1 MADLS
6 NLLPKIE
13 NGGETGQ
20 GILTAGEF
28 NNLVQAVIDN
38 QDAISDVQSKSV
50 KGIRLNTVLYD
61 KVDSDGI
68 IDLTISDSNYLL
80 DIKILEAPPKYVAKG
95 APCRFR
101 FTITHKNIK
110 TSTPDNYVFANIG
123 AVAKFHWGA
132 TVEEA
137 KKNVV
142 GQVNNIFDIEAT
154 GTDALGI
161 YGVTEVIFDYNGKAN
176 LTTGSAG
183 NVFYIELTNGLG
195 NKGDTIESECYTTYV
210 FNMSVNAN
218 IRHLTDK
225 SGVSL
230 PVFTQDDMYSILVN
244 VSGSRAKLSLQ
255 IDNQLL
261 IDGKIFGAG
270 QQVEYLGTDTLFS
283 VVNTHGIHEISV
295 WATPINE
302 NGEPLDSSIR
312 VNGNTIRYIYG
323 INSTPIIMSSINSSK
338 NYEKYSKLPVE
349 YIAYYKDRSSDTLV
363 NLSIANST
371 NGTVYFSTEQNIE
384 FVNSAGSGSYTFALT
399 PNNNDNI
406 IGQNTLNIT
415 IGEGENIY
423 TDTTSINIV
432 ETTAQLSHL
441 EGYKVYLT
449 SAGRSNSES
458 IESRKIWAS
467 DINGVKT
474 TFVTFDNTIE
484 FNEAGSGWN
493 QDENLNTAMHLKKN
507 KYFTLDYK
515 PFAKNPFG
523 TMKNPGTGL
532 TISIEFA
539 TRNCLSQDAEV
550 IRCFDE
556 SSSKGFIVYANKVLL
571 ASEYKSLYCDFAEN
585 SRVKLDIVIEGA
597 QKKYDYDTVV
607 GADGTRYNGSSNEAL
622 MIIYLDGVYQRLSLI
637 PAGESFMQPDAQNIK
652 FGSKECDLDIYNIRI
667 YEQALNIDQIVKNYS
682 YDTPEYS
689 DKVAIA
695 KRNDI
700 FDNPE
705 DNTPK
710 IDIGKLTNPET
721 GARPDLPIVYITM
734 KDNEP
739 LPNNK
744 SDWKALSYS
753 AYVNPHSADNINIGN
768 SSWETVHGA
777 FRNQGTSSMNYPWP
791 WRNWDFKLDDYKDGE
806 IEKAGFFEIPKIGGT
821 STETWLQYLGM
832 PGGISKI
839 TWKKDYASSE
849 MCNNAI
855 CSEIFTDMALG
866 ICKDYPDVLS
876 STMKIRG
883 ESTPYRLTFKAIP
896 CFMFNKIDDGV
907 NEITYEAM
915 GMMNLIPNKNECG
928 YLGFINGNE
937 WENNTTDT
945 VFPRAQSWEICE
957 NHIFWDYELHSYH
970 ADNYNVG
977 DTVNDY
983 TVKMDDNDGSHYF
996 GKDDYV
1002 YKTDEDG
1009 KVVKDEDGNKI
1020 KLYATGIDITTGL
1033 ATGITENIDEAIK
1046 DEDGNPMFAITA
1058 QNFGNFINGVDG
1070 NYEARYPKD
1079 STCGFEDFGYFGKGN
1094 TVSKEIFEKVYN
1106 EHKDILEFHNWVV
1119 SCNQGLATDEPIS
1132 DNILKAELWNRKSD
1146 GSYNLTD
1153 DTKEY
1158 RKQKFINEGQ
1168 GYDYIATDGS
1178 KIHVNGRLL
1187 VDQWVLYYIWREQ
1200 FWMFDSGSKNLQL
1213 YTMDERYKDETRS
1226 VNDVLTWGCMVRDA
1240 DTALGID
1247 NIGVDKFPAHLEDI
1261 DYYTESDGKIS
1272 FTYGGAKGIYTTKA
1286 LNDRHTGAQHV
1297 LNGQFGAIWLN
1308 IRDCFVDK
1316 IEAMYKKLYSASN
1329 KTNFSAKNAIK
1340 RFNDHQDNWCES
1352 LYNFGMRQYFGGTP
1366 YSDRITSGNGN
1377 KRARRKSWLE
1387 KGFYY
1392 RNSKYNNLNDAINFR
1407 GYVYSTEQQREDELH
1422 VKTYI
1427 PMYVGF
1433 GGDDKIMKADKK
1445 YRITNPTAGCYV
1457 PISAFALPEKP
1468 ADKNVYL
1475 FGSDYITDLGDYAR
1489 YFVINDFSTLNM
1501 PKLTSLNLGDRTG
1514 KYTRQVTDETTKVTT
1529 SVKFYNDSLKNLDC
1543 SELPALSLL
1552 DITNYTQLGTGDKG
1566 LKISENKQLEELY
1579 ASGTDNITEL
1589 IFPETSTLRVIRIGS
1604 GLHSLTLKNLTGL
1617 TEFSWG
1623 SLSNV
1628 KRVEIVNCSELI
1640 SKYKSLEIIN
1650 ECLEKLESAIESGDK
1665 TSGCTLHGIDWTENA
1680 IDENILIRLSKICK
1694 NGDIKGKIKL
1704 SSLNYKNKMDLIS
1717 KFGEIDNPN
1726 NSLYITYPVEP
1737 IGDIQMPK
1745 ITYVSRPNSSTQLY
1759 FTPTKINGNNFTSY
1773 KWSVGS
1779 IQNNANNVSVEINE
1793 NTGMLRVT
1801 GIGTEATKEYV
1812 TVSVKVYNKNYE
1824 TGEET
1829 QIAEGN
1835 TTVRLYERKAKVGD
1849 LVYHDGTYLSYNEHD
1864 SSKEVVG
1871 ICFYVEENPEDG
1883 TEPLRLMVHPS
1894 MVLKN
1899 IDNYNIGLQ
1908 FGLANTDSGIKNL
1921 NIIDGNTY
1929 NIASITN
1936 VAPALASYYNP
1947 NLLNFNTNW
1956 DDFKTDTDNWKLG
1969 NKFYKSNTTNDSDD
1983 GKPYSVW
1990 HIGPIDRT
1998 AVNKIAYGEY
2008 NSNEVIKHRDA
2019 ILEKLR
2025 VDTPQAKYKKQ
2036 GDQTELEVTS
2046 DCINPAIAGA
2056 EFSREIPS
2064 LYNALDDNEKGRC
2077 HLFYYPLFSMTYAY
2091 EPVLSTGNLT
2101 LADKFKAHNWFV
2113 PSAGEAL
2120 RLLYYIK
2127 KYCWNEYDKT
2137 KYSDN
2142 IFKPIVDANI
2152 INGFDGILRSLT
2164 DDIHTSSEYND
2175 NKHITIVDWNESN
2188 TNTFCNYTSDKIY
2201 TTKRCI
2207 PICKF

>member
-1 MADLS
+1 MAIDLT
-6 NLLPKIE
+6 NLKNKTE
-13 NGGETGQ
+13 NNGEDER
-20 GILTAGEF
+20 GILRAEDF
-28 NNLVQAVIDN
+28 NNLVKAVIEN
-38 QDAISDVQSKSV
+38 QDGIYDVQRKSV
-50 KGIRLNTVLYD
+50 KGIRLNTVLYNN
-61 KVDSDGI
+61 VDSNGI

-110 TSTPDNYVFANIG
+110 ASTADNYVFANIG

-137 KKNVV
+137 KANVV
-142 GQVNNIFDIEAT
+142 GQVNNIFDIKAA
-154 GTDALGI
+154 GTDALGV

-176 LTTGSAG
+176 LTTGAAG
-183 NVFYIELTNGLG
+183 NVFYIELTNSLG
-195 NKGDTIESECYTTYV
+195 NKGDQIESEYYTTYV

-230 PVFTQDDMYSILVN
+230 PVFTQDDMYGILVN

-255 IDNQLL
+255 IDNHLL
-261 IDGKIFGAG
+261 VDGAIFGAG
-270 QQVEYLGTDTLFS
+270 AQDEYLGTDTLFN

-302 NGEPLDSSIR
+302 NDEPLDASIR

-323 INSTPIIMSSINSSK
+323 ISSEPIIMSSINSSK
-338 NYEKYSKLPVE
+338 DYEKYSKLPVE

-363 NLSIANST
+363 NLSITNST
-371 NGTVYFSTEQNIE
+371 DGTVYFSADQNIE
-384 FVNSAGSGSYTFALT
+384 FVNSVGSGSYTFSLT
-399 PNNNDNI
+399 PNTNANI

-415 IGEGENIY
+415 IGDGENIY
-423 TDTTSINIV
+423 TDTTYINIID
-432 ETTAQLSHL
+432 TTAQLSHL
-441 EGYKVYLT
+441 DKYKVYLT

-467 DINGVKT
+467 DTNGVKT
-474 TFVTFDNTIE
+474 TFVTFDDTIE

-493 QDENLNTAMHLKKN
+493 QDENLNTTMHLKKN

-532 TISIEFA
+532 TISVEFA

-550 IRCFDE
+550 IKCFDE
-556 SSSKGFIVYANKVLL
+556 SSGKGFIVYANKVLL
-571 ASEYKSLYCDFAEN
+571 ASESKTLSCDFAEN
-585 SRVKLDIVIEGA
+585 TRVKLDIVIEGT
-597 QKKYDYDTVV
+597 QKTYDFDTVV
-607 GADGTRYNGSSNEAL
+607 GTDGTTYKGSSDEAL

-637 PAGESFMQPDAQNIK
+637 PAGESFMQSIAQNIK
-652 FGSKECDLDIYNIRI
+652 FGSDKCDLDIYNIRI

-710 IDIGKLTNPET
+710 IDIGKLTNPKT

-753 AYVNPHSADNINIGN
+753 AYINPRSKDNKDIGN
-768 SSWETVHGA
+768 SSWETVYGV

-791 WRNWDFKLDDYKDGE
+791 WRNWDFKLDKYKDGE
-806 IEKAGFFEIPKIGGT
+806 VKKNGFFEIPKIGGT
-821 STETWLQYLGM
+821 PTEQWLQYLGM
-832 PGGISKI
+832 PAGISKI

-855 CSEIFTDMALG
+855 CSELFTDMALG
-866 ICKDYPDVLS
+866 ICKDYPNVLS
-876 STMKIRG
+876 PTMKTLG

-907 NEITYEAM
+907 NETTYEAM

-928 YLGFINGNE
+928 YLGFVNGNVWEDGGTYDNNGNE
-937 WENNTTDT
+937 ILK
-945 VFPRAQSWEICE
+945 PRAQSWEICE

-970 ADNYNVG
+970 ADNFNVG

-983 TVKMDDNDGSHYF
+983 TVMLNDNGDGHYF

-1009 KVVKDEDGNKI
+1009 KVVKDEDGNPI
-1020 KLYATGIDITTGL
+1020 
-1033 ATGITENIDEAIK
+1033 
-1046 DEDGNPMFAITA
+1046 FAITA

-1079 STCGFEDFGYFGKGN
+1079 STSGFEDFGYFGKGN

-1119 SCNQGLATDEPIS
+1119 SCNQGLATNEPIN
-1132 DNILKAELWNRKSD
+1132 DDILKAELWNRKSD
-1146 GSYNLTD
+1146 GSYEYDTD
-1153 DTKEY
+1153 TAEY
-1158 RKQKFINEGQ
+1158 RRHKFINEGQ
-1168 GYDYIATDGS
+1168 GYEYTAADGS
-1178 KIHVNGRLL
+1178 KIQVNGRLM

-1213 YTMDERYKDETRS
+1213 YTMDERYNNENRPI
-1226 VNDVLTWGCMVRDA
+1226 NDVLTWGCMVRDA

-1261 DYYTESDGKIS
+1261 DYYTESGGKIS

-1286 LNDRHTGAQHV
+1286 LNDKHTGAQHV

-1308 IRDCFVDK
+1308 IRDCFTDK
-1316 IEAMYKKLYSASN
+1316 IEAMYKKLVSESN
-1329 KTNFSAKNAIK
+1329 KTNFSAQNAIK

-1366 YSDRITSGNGN
+1366 FSDRITSGNGN
-1377 KRARRKSWLE
+1377 KRSQRKSWLE

-1392 RNSKYNNLNDAINFR
+1392 RNSKYNNLSDVFNFR
-1407 GYVYSTEQQREDELH
+1407 GFVYSTDDKERDNILN
-1422 VKTYI
+1422 VTTYI
-1427 PMYVGF
+1427 PMYVGVGSSDKQMN
-1433 GGDDKIMKADKK
+1433 GGKT
-1445 YRITNPTAGCYV
+1445 YRITNPNAGVLIDVDDYGLDMD
-1457 PISAFALPEKP
+1457 SG
-1468 ADKNVYL
+1468 DKNVFF

-1489 YFVINDFSTLNM
+1489 YFVINDITMPVTM
-1501 PKLTSLNLGDRTG
+1501 PKLTSLKLGDHTG
-1514 KYTRQVTDETTKVTT
+1514 RYTRIITNEDLTKS
-1529 SVKFYNDSLKNLDC
+1529 SVQFYNDKLINLDC
-1543 SELPALSLL
+1543 TPLSALSYL
-1552 DITNYTQLGTGDKG
+1552 DVTNYKQLGTGNKG
-1566 LKISENKQLEELY
+1566 LIISENKQLEEFY
-1579 ASGTDNITEL
+1579 GAGTDNITEL
-1589 IFPETSTLRVIRIGS
+1589 NFPETSTLRIIRIGS
-1604 GLHSLTLKNLTGL
+1604 GLRSLKLKNLTGL

-1628 KRVEIVNCSELI
+1628 GSVEIVNCSELI
-1640 SKYKSLEIIN
+1640 SKDKSLEIIN
-1650 ECLEKLESAIESGDK
+1650 ECLEKLESNFATGTES
-1665 TSGCTLHGIDWTENA
+1665 SVCTLHGIDWTEKA
-1680 IDENILIRLSKICK
+1680 IDENILVRLSKICK

-1726 NSLYITYPVEP
+1726 NALYITYDVKP
-1737 IGDIQMPK
+1737 IGGIQMPT
-1745 ITYVSRPNSSTQLY
+1745 ITYISRPNSSTQLY
-1759 FTPTKINGNNFTSY
+1759 FTPNKPNGNNFTRY
-1773 KWSVGS
+1773 AWSIGI
-1779 IQNNANNVSVEINE
+1779 IQNNVNNVSAEINE

-1824 TGEET
+1824 TDEET
-1829 QIAEGN
+1829 EIANGT
-1835 TTVRLYERKAKVGD
+1835 TTVHLYERSAKVGD
-1849 LVYHDGTYLSYNEHD
+1849 LVYHDGTYLSADEHD
-1864 SSKEVVG
+1864 SSKDVIG
-1871 ICFYVEENPEDG
+1871 ICFYVEPKNSDG
-1883 TEPLRLMVHPS
+1883 YYGTLTDDVSKQRTTPLRLMITSDLSHEIISNAYPFGLHTNLNPELDFINGS
-1894 MVLKN
+1894 
-1899 IDNYNIGLQ
+1899 IDNTFNIQ
-1908 FGLANTDSGIKNL
+1908 RIEDVASS
-1921 NIIDGNTY
+1921 
-1929 NIASITN
+1929 IASFSDWSNYKTAEGGWYYGRKSNNDGKQYAIAQIGP
-1936 VAPALASYYNP
+1936 VEKDGIIYSYGE
-1947 NLLNFNTNW
+1947 FNTNE
-1956 DDFKTDTDNWKLG
+1956 
-1969 NKFYKSNTTNDSDD
+1969 
-1983 GKPYSVW
+1983 
-1990 HIGPIDRT
+1990 I
-1998 AVNKIAYGEY
+1998 
-2008 NSNEVIKHRDA
+2008 IKHRNE
-2019 ILEKLR
+2019 ILKALD
-2025 VDTPQAKYKKQ
+2025 VKTPQEIYQENVSANPSYTYTEYDDSKECITQASKNATLIDKLLVVDSDNNDNSKYFK
-2036 GDQTELEVTS
+2036 LV
-2046 DCINPAIAGA
+2046 
-2056 EFSREIPS
+2056 
-2064 LYNALDDNEKGRC
+2064 
-2077 HLFYYPLFSMTYAY
+2077 YYPQASLCYTF
-2091 EPVLSTGNLT
+2091 EPNVTNKSVLL
-2101 LADKFKAHNWFV
+2101 DKFKKHNWFIG
-2113 PSAGEAL
+2113 SGGEVF
-2120 RLLYYIK
+2120 RLAYYINV
-2127 KYCWNEYDKT
+2127 YNNDKT
-2137 KYSDN
+2137 NAKNNPDN
-2142 IFKPIVDANI
+2142 IFFHIFDKKIIPNLDSILTRIVGQNM
-2152 INGFDGILRSLT
+2152 S
-2164 DDIHTSSEYND
+2164 TSSEISNNNYL
-2175 NKHITIVDWNESN
+2175 TLTDWNSV
-2188 TNTFCNYTSDKIY
+2188 TFRSSPSEKYYTY
-2201 TTKRCI
+2201 TKQII
-2207 PICKF
+2207 PMCKF

>member
-1 MADLS
+1 MAVDLT
-6 NLLPKIE
+6 NLKNKVE
-13 NGGETGQ
+13 NNGETEQ
-20 GILTAGEF
+20 GILRASDF

-38 QDAISDVQSKSV
+38 QTRISDVQSKSV
-50 KGIRLNTVLYD
+50 KGIRLNSVLHD
-61 KVDSDGI
+61 KVDSNGI

-80 DIKILEAPPKYVAKG
+80 DIKILEAPPRYVAKG

-137 KKNVV
+137 KANVV
-142 GQVNNIFDIEAT
+142 GQVNNIFDIKAA
-154 GTDALGI
+154 GTDTLGI
-161 YGVTEVIFDYNGKAN
+161 YGVTEVVFDYNGKAN
-176 LTTGSAG
+176 LTTGATG

-195 NKGDTIESECYTTYV
+195 NKGDQIESEYYTTYV

-218 IRHLTDK
+218 IKHLDDK

-261 IDGKIFGAG
+261 IDGAIFGAG
-270 QQVEYLGTDTLFS
+270 QQVEYLGNDTKFS
-283 VVNTHGIHEISV
+283 VVNTHGIHEIAI
-295 WATPINE
+295 WATPVNE
-302 NGEPLDSSIR
+302 YDEPLDSSIR
-312 VNGNTIRYIYG
+312 VDGNAIRYIYG
-323 INSTPIIMSSINSSK
+323 INSKPIIMSSINSSK
-338 NYEKYSKLPVE
+338 DYEKYSKLPVE

-371 NGTVYFSTEQNIE
+371 DGTVYFSAEQNIE
-384 FVNSAGSGSYTFALT
+384 FVNSVGSGSYTFALT
-399 PNNNDNI
+399 PNNNANI
-406 IGQNTLNIT
+406 IGQNALNIT

-441 EGYKVYLT
+441 DGYKVYLT

-532 TISIEFA
+532 TISVEFA

-571 ASEYKSLYCDFAEN
+571 ASESKSLSCDFAEN
-585 SRVKLDIVIEGA
+585 TRVKLDIVIEGA

-607 GADGTRYNGSSNEAL
+607 GTDGTRYTGSSDEAL

-637 PAGESFMQPDAQNIK
+637 PSGESFMQSIAQNIK
-652 FGSKECDLDIYNIRI
+652 FGSDKCDLDIYNIRI

-710 IDIGKLTNPET
+710 IDIGKLTNPKT

-753 AYVNPHSADNINIGN
+753 AYVNPHSEDNINIGN
-768 SSWETVHGA
+768 SSWETIYGA

-791 WRNWDFKLDDYKDGE
+791 WRNWDFKLDKYKVGE
-806 IEKAGFFEIPKIGGT
+806 EKKNGFFEIPKIGGT
-821 STETWLQYLGM
+821 TTEKWLQYLGM
-832 PGGISKI
+832 PKGISKI

-866 ICKDYPDVLS
+866 ICKDYPGVLS
-876 STMKIRG
+876 STMKTLG

-907 NEITYEAM
+907 HETTYEAM

-937 WENNTTDT
+937 WEDGTTDAT
-945 VFPRAQSWEICE
+945 FPRAQSWEICE

-970 ADNYNVG
+970 ADNYSVG
-977 DTVNDY
+977 DMVEDY
-983 TVKMDDNDGSHYF
+983 TVMLNDSGIGNYF
-996 GKDDYV
+996 GKDDFV

-1009 KVVKDEDGNKI
+1009 KVVKDEEGNKI
-1020 KLYATGIDITTGL
+1020 KLYAKTIDTATGL
-1033 ATGITENIDEAIK
+1033 ATEITENIDEAIK
-1046 DEDGNPMFAITA
+1046 DTDGNPIFAITA

-1079 STCGFEDFGYFGKGN
+1079 STSGFEDFGYCGEEN
-1094 TVSKEIFEKVYN
+1094 VVSKEIFDKVYN

-1119 SCNQGLATDEPIS
+1119 SCNQGLATNEPIS
-1132 DNILKAELWNRKSD
+1132 SDILKAELWNRTST
-1146 GSYNLTD
+1146 GGYEYTI
-1153 DTKEY
+1153 DTAEY
-1158 RKQKFINEGQ
+1158 RRHKFSNEGQ
-1168 GYDYIATDGS
+1168 GYEYTGADGS
-1178 KIHVNGRLL
+1178 KIQVNGRLL

-1200 FWMFDSGSKNLQL
+1200 FWMFDSGAKNLQL
-1213 YTMDERYKDETRS
+1213 YTMDERYNDENRPA
-1226 VNDVLTWGCMVRDA
+1226 NDVLTWGCMVRDA

-1261 DYYTESDGKIS
+1261 DYYTESGGKIS
-1272 FTYGGAKGIYTTKA
+1272 FTYGGAKGVYTTKA
-1286 LNDRHTGAQHV
+1286 LNDKHTGAQHV

-1308 IRDCFVDK
+1308 IRDCFADK
-1316 IEAMYKKLYSASN
+1316 IEAMYKKLVSENN
-1329 KTNFSAKNAIK
+1329 KTNFSAQKAIK
-1340 RFNDHQDNWCES
+1340 RFDDHQDHWCES

-1366 YSDRITSGNGN
+1366 FSDRITSGNGN
-1377 KRARRKSWLE
+1377 KRAQRKSWLE

-1392 RNSKYNNLNDAINFR
+1392 RNSKYNNLSDVFNFR
-1407 GYVYSTEQQREDELH
+1407 GFVYSTNDTRESELN
-1422 VKTYI
+1422 VTTYI
-1427 PMYVGF
+1427 PMYVGVGSPDKQMK
-1433 GGDDKIMKADKK
+1433 GGKT
-1445 YRITNPTAGCYV
+1445 YRITNPNAGVLIDVDDYGLDMD
-1457 PISAFALPEKP
+1457 SG
-1468 ADKNVYL
+1468 DKNVYF

-1489 YFVINDFSTLNM
+1489 YFVINDITMPVTM
-1501 PKLTSLNLGDRTG
+1501 PKLTTLKLGDHTG
-1514 KYTRQVTDETTKVTT
+1514 RYTRIITNDDLTKS
-1529 SVKFYNDSLKNLDC
+1529 SVQFYNDKLMNLDC
-1543 SELPALSLL
+1543 TPLSALSYL
-1552 DITNYTQLGTGDKG
+1552 DVTNYKQLGAGDKG
-1566 LKISENKQLEELY
+1566 LIISENKQLEEFY
-1579 ASGTDNITEL
+1579 AAGADNITKL
-1589 IFPETSTLRVIRIGS
+1589 VFPETSTLRVIRIGS
-1604 GLHSLTLKNLTGL
+1604 GLRSLELKNLTGL

-1628 KRVEIVNCSELI
+1628 ESVEIVNCSELI
-1640 SKYKSLEIIN
+1640 SKDKSLEIIN
-1650 ECLEKLESAIESGDK
+1650 ECLEKLESKFATGTVASV
-1665 TSGCTLHGIDWTENA
+1665 CTLHGIDWTETP
-1680 IDENILIRLSKICK
+1680 IDESILVRLSKICK
-1694 NGDIKGKIKL
+1694 NGDIKGTIAL

-1717 KFGEIDNPN
+1717 KFGEIDNPKN
-1726 NSLYITYPVEP
+1726 ALHITYPVKS
-1737 IGDIQMPK
+1737 IDGIQMPK
-1745 ITYVSRPNSSTQLY
+1745 IIYVSRPNSSTQLY
-1759 FTPTKINGNNFTSY
+1759 FTPTRTEGNNFTHY
-1773 KWSVGS
+1773 EWSVGI
-1779 IQNNANNVSVEINE
+1779 IQNNTNNVSVEINE
-1793 NTGMLRVT
+1793 NTGVLRVT
-1801 GIGTEATKEYV
+1801 GIGTEASKEYV

-1849 LVYHDGTYLSYNEHD
+1849 LIYHDGTYLSYNEHD

-1871 ICFYVEENPEDG
+1871 ICFYIEENPAQG

-1899 IDNYNIGLQ
+1899 RDDITGLQ
-1908 FGLANTDSGIKNL
+1908 FGLSSDSNGINNL
-1921 NIIDGNTY
+1921 DIIGGNTY
-1929 NIASITN
+1929 NIESITD
-1936 VAPALASYYNP
+1936 VAGTIASYSS
-1947 NLLNFNTNW
+1947 W
-1956 DDFKTDTDNWKLG
+1956 DQYKLG
-1969 NKFYKSNTTNDSDD
+1969 DKWNFGSKIDKD
-1983 GKPYSVW
+1983 GKQHSIW
-1990 HIGPIDRT
+1990 HIGPKDPNDE
-1998 AVNKIAYGEY
+1998 NKIAYGEY
-2008 NSNEVIKHRDA
+2008 NSNEVIKHRNN
-2019 ILEKLR
+2019 ILLTLGVK
-2025 VDTPQAKYKKQ
+2025 TPQELYDDQ
-2036 GDQTELEVTS
+2036 GENKVQTEIQITS
-2046 DCINPAIAGA
+2046 DCIVPAAA
-2056 EFSREIPS
+2056 ADEFIRIPS
-2064 LYNALDDNEKGRC
+2064 LYNTLDDNEKGRC
-2077 HLFYYPLFSMTYAY
+2077 HLFYYPVFSMVYAY
-2091 EPVLSTGNLT
+2091 EPVLTNANLT
-2101 LADKFKAHNWFV
+2101 LADKFKAHNWFI

-2120 RLLYYIK
+2120 RLLYYVNMYNNH
-2127 KYCWNEYDKT
+2127 KYETNENTD
-2137 KYSDN
+2137 D
-2142 IFKPIVDANI
+2142 IFKPIVNANI
-2152 INGFDGILRSLT
+2152 INVNGVSFGNILNNLT
-2164 DDIHTSSEYND
+2164 NEIHTSSECAD
-2175 NKHITIVDWNESN
+2175 NNYITITSWNE
-2188 TNTFCNYTSDKIY
+2188 TSFSQYQSLKTIAS
-2201 TTKRCI
+2201 KRCI